1 MPPISDDSL
10 AKASVQS
17 REGSAPCR
25 GYCRRRSSLVG
36 AHTEMA
42 II

>member
-10 AKASVQS
+10 AKAVQS

-25 GYCRRRSSLVG
+25 GYCRRSSLVG